1 MLAAAQTVSSVG
13 EAWQFVSAV
22 LGVAH
27 TVERAACVGASL
39 VLRFPAACCPKG
51 HPLEP
56 HMTRVGTCDGCS
68 RRCKDEARQRSS
80 VIKDKLLPATN
91 PHILESYLL
100 CPRW

>member
-1 MLAAAQTVSSVG
+1 MLLAAPQTVSSVG

-56 HMTRVGTCDGCS
+56 HTTRVGTCDGCS
-68 RRCKDEARQRSS
+68 RRCQDEARQKVLR
-80 VIKDKLLPATN
+80 
-91 PHILESYLL
+91 H
-100 CPRW
+100 